1 MSADDKVVEEPQ
13 STRDVML
20 DMASQLLLAVI
31 VGLVMA
37 VVANAFVEGARWF
50 FNTSQTEN
58 LISIQ
63 VGGHRYNLDIFLTL
77 SLAAVLI
84 FLVRRMLGITQWS
97 GPADSIY
104 AVQQSRDPLDLSLIH
119 I

>member
-1 MSADDKVVEEPQ
+1 MSADDKASEKQ
-13 STRDVML
+13 RRARDVLL

-58 LISIQ
+58 LYPFRSVGIATIWIS
-63 VGGHRYNLDIFLTL
+63 F
-77 SLAAVLI
+77 S
-84 FLVRRMLGITQWS
+84 
-97 GPADSIY
+97 P
-104 AVQQSRDPLDLSLIH
+104 
-119 I
+119 